1 MLKKPWAA
9 VWHPLQMRVLGYMWV
24 ATFCVTGSSL
34 SSPSIPASPFSIS
47 TTLPKPLSGR
57 NRKVYSVFMLP
68 AIHKTFTITFLFANR
83 MWCSIT
89 LTHLL
94 LFDTPM
100 QFSDGFLRVILS
112 LGFPYVFASFIYIL
126 SLDEFILWPLQLHLK
141 LFPFH
146 FSQVRQ
152 LLISNTASSWD
163 WIARANLSLT
173 LQIVPAFEWSHSNP
187 QFSPCL
193 SLIFGTSVY
202 YRWHHIT
209 SSTIL

>member
-1 MLKKPWAA
+1 MTSFINA
-9 VWHPLQMRVLGYMWV
+9 
-24 ATFCVTGSSL
+24 SSWIHVGGNIL
-34 SSPSIPASPFSIS
+34 CHWILPFLTISSPSIPASPFSIS

-112 LGFPYVFASFIYIL
+112 LGFSYVFASFIYIL

-173 LQIVPAFEWSHSNP
+173 LQIFPAFEWSHSNP